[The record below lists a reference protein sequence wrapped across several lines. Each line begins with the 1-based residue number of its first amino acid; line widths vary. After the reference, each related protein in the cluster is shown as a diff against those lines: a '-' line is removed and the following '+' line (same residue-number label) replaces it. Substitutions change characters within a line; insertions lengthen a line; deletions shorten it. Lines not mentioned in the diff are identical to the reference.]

1 MSVTA
6 PADKRFRRSHVKPAR
21 RRSGWRFWRW
31 RAAVAAVVCGFAL
44 YSAHRAVAFVAGL
57 EIFHIKHFVVRGN
70 GRLSN
75 GEVLALL
82 QGLRGRSILSI
93 DLEDWRLAV
102 MNSPWVADAALRR
115 SLPST
120 VEVTIQERA
129 PLAVGR
135 INGSLYLLDDRGIA
149 IDEYGPAYA
158 DLDLPIVDGFS
169 SAPGEEATNAQRA
182 MLAGRLLDALR
193 AGNMDGQV
201 SQIDVSDSRNA
212 VVLLEGDTT
221 LLRLGNEKFVER
233 LHSYLEIAP
242 AVRDQMPAIDYVD
255 LRFDQRVYARPA
267 APVRAGSTRAQPKV
281 GESPERSGQGRETT
295 GARPEPARSRKSTQ
309 TG

>member
-21 RRSGWRFWRW
+21 RRSVWGFWRW
-31 RAAVAAVVCGFAL
+31 KAVVGVVVSGLAL
-44 YSAHRAVAFVAGL
+44 YSGHRAVAFIAAL
-57 EIFHIKHFVVRGN
+57 EIFHVEHVVIRGN

-120 VEVTIQERA
+120 VEVTIRERA

-169 SAPGEEATNAQRA
+169 SAPGEEATDMQRA
-182 MLAGRLLDALR
+182 MLAGRLLEALR
-193 AGNMDGQV
+193 AGNMGGQV

-233 LHSYLEIAP
+233 LQSYLEIAP
-242 AVRDQMPAIDYVD
+242 AVREQMPAIDYVD

-267 APVRAGSTRAQPKV
+267 APARSGST
-281 GESPERSGQGRETT
+281 QGRGT
-295 GARPEPARSRKSTQ
+295 APSAKPAPAASRKSTQ